1 MKDNKVNQTQQTI
14 PGVKTEQ
21 KFNYSWIGIYLMV
34 MAVIMA
40 YLLYQLWP
48 NFTADTDGDMMV
60 EKSYHLFG
68 KLYTVADESRWLLIV
83 ILAGALGSYVHAT
96 TSFVTFVG
104 NRSLVKSWTWWYI
117 LRPFI
122 GSSLALIFYFV
133 IRGGFFS
140 ASSDAT
146 QVNIYGI
153 AAISGMVGMF
163 SKNATDKL
171 KEVFDNLFKT
181 EKGQGDDA
189 RADKLED
196 KNPVTD
202 KMIPL
207 NLIKTYVIPGDKTF
221 RDIPLTELYDLLQG
235 TITRLPVLDDKN
247 VARFMIHQSML
258 YKYMADQGMAK
269 DGKAPASLSGLTF
282 EDFLN
287 EPKMKELISESM
299 AFVPAKATL
308 AEAKEKMESVK
319 NCQDVFVTE
328 NGKSTEP
335 ILGWLSNVEIGK
347 HLKG

>member
-1 MKDNKVNQTQQTI
+1 
-14 PGVKTEQ
+14 
-21 KFNYSWIGIYLMV
+21 
-34 MAVIMA
+34 MAIA
-40 YLLYQLWP
+40 IIYLLYQFWP
-48 NFTADTDGDMMV
+48 EYTNDQNGKAILKNT
-60 EKSYHLFG
+60 YRLFG
-68 KLYTVADESRWLLIV
+68 QTNTIENESRWLIIV
-83 ILAGALGSYVHAT
+83 ILAGALGSYIHAT
-96 TSFVTFVG
+96 TSFVTYVG
-104 NRSLVKSWTWWYI
+104 NRSMVKSWTWWYI

-133 IRGGFFS
+133 IRGGLFS
-140 ASSDAT
+140 TGTDAT
-146 QVNIYGI
+146 QVSIFGI

-196 KNPVTD
+196 KNPVKD

-221 RDIPLTELYDLLQG
+221 KDIPLIELYDLLQG

-247 VARFMIHQSML
+247 VVRFIIHQSML
-258 YKYMADQGMAK
+258 YKYMADQGLAK
-269 DGKAPASLSGLTF
+269 DGKAPPSVSSLTF

-287 EPKMKELISESM
+287 DPKMKELISESM
-299 AFVPAKATL
+299 AFINPNATL
-308 AEAKEKMESVK
+308 AEAKEKMESIK
-319 NCQDVFVTE
+319 NSQDVFITE

-335 ILGWLSNVEIGK
+335 ILGWLTNVDIAR